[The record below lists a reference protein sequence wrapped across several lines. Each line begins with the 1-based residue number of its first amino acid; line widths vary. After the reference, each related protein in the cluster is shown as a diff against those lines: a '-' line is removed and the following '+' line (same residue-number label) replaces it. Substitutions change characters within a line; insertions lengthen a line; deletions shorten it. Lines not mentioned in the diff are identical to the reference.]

1 MPELTWVGKNKV
13 VTHHLD
19 VPYRVLEKQYTYGKN
34 ADGTDVSSSD
44 NMVIHGDNLEALK
57 SLLPM
62 YEGRVD
68 CIYIDPPYNTGNE
81 SWVYN
86 DNVKDPQI
94 LKWLGEVVGKEGEDL
109 SRHDKWLCMMY
120 PRLRLL
126 QRLLA
131 PTGAIFISIDD
142 NEAAHLRLICNEIFG
157 ARCFVADIS
166 WQRTA
171 TKRNDSK
178 TIPIEVEHLL
188 VFSKEPGW
196 QPHKLERTAE
206 ADAGYKNPDNDYG
219 PWASTL
225 AFAPGAVTHQ
235 GMVYA
240 VQHPFTGDL
249 IYPPASNCW
258 RYSQERLFPIFSEWT
273 EYELRD
279 IDDAEKRAEICGISP
294 EDVRPGVKA
303 LMLAKPF
310 EEAQAE
316 AQAVYDR
323 GAWPRFYF
331 TNGGKGGVRRKT
343 YRDSVGGLLP
353 SNFWEHQAA
362 GNTDVAK
369 KEILAI
375 FEGRVAFETPK
386 PTRLIERILAIA
398 TDSDSIVLDS
408 FAGSGTTAHAVLNA
422 NAKDRGNRKFILVE
436 LGDYAETVT
445 AERVRRVI
453 DGYIKTTAE
462 ESVLFDQKINLTSL
476 KKGAQVF
483 EEANAVAAEARQSG
497 AYTKV
502 AKPKLYTEVTGRNN
516 ASISLRVTATVEHEK
531 KAAGVPG
538 SFAYYELGAPLFVP
552 DGLNSEVPYEKMA
565 EYIWYSE
572 TSTPL
577 DPRGYS
583 EAHKLHPH
591 YLGKYDDTSYFFAYD
606 PESATSL
613 DRKYLG
619 TIPTECAADSYVI
632 YAETCL
638 LDEKDLLAHNVTFKK
653 IARDISRV

>member
-1 MPELTWVGKNKV
+1 MPELTWIGKNKV

-19 VPYRVLEKQYTYGKN
+19 VPYRVLENQYTYGKN
-34 ADGTDVSSSD
+34 ADGTDVSSSE

-142 NEAAHLRLICNEIFG
+142 NEVAHLRLICNEIFG

-166 WQRTA
+166 WQRTYSP
-171 TKRNDSK
+171 RNDSK
-178 TIPIEVEHLL
+178 GIPAEVEHLL

-196 QPHKLERTAE
+196 QPRKLERTAE
-206 ADAGYKNPDNDYG
+206 TDTNYKNPDNDYC
-219 PWASTL
+219 PWTSSD
-225 AFAPGAVTHQ
+225 AFAPGAATHQ

-240 VQHPFTGDL
+240 VQHPFTGEL
-249 IYPPASNCW
+249 IYPTAGRCW
-258 RYSQERLFPIFSEWT
+258 SLGQEDILSSFSGWT

-279 IDDAEKRAEICGISP
+279 IDDAEKRAELCGIP
-294 EDVRPGVKA
+294 ADEVRAGVRA
-303 LMLAKPF
+303 LMLVKPL
-310 EEAQAE
+310 EEAQAD
-316 AQAVYDR
+316 AQAVYER
-323 GAWPRFYF
+323 GPWPRFYI
-331 TNGGKGGVRRKT
+331 TSGGKGGVRRKT
-343 YRDSVGGLLP
+343 YLDSVGGILP
-353 SNFWEHQAA
+353 SNFWDHQAA
-362 GNTDVAK
+362 GHTDAAK
-369 KEILAI
+369 KEIRAI
-375 FEGRVAFETPK
+375 FDGRVAFDTPK
-386 PTRLIERILAIA
+386 PVRLVERVLAIA

-462 ESVLFDQKINLTSL
+462 ESVLFDRKINLTSL
-476 KKGAQVF
+476 KKGSQVF
-483 EEANAVAAEARQSG
+483 EEANAVAAEATQSG

-502 AKPKLYTEVTGRNN
+502 SKPKLYTEVTGKNN
-516 ASISLRVTATVEHEK
+516 ASVSLRVTATVEHEE
-531 KAAGVPG
+531 KAVGVPG
-538 SFAYYELGAPLFVP
+538 SFAYYELGAPLFVQ
-552 DGLNSEVPYEKMA
+552 DGLNSEVPYEKMS

-577 DPRGYS
+577 DPRGYN

-619 TIPTECAADSYVI
+619 TIPTECAAESYVI

-638 LDEKDLLAHNVTFKK
+638 LDEKDLLSHNITFKK

>member
-34 ADGTDVSSSD
+34 VDGTDVSSSE

-196 QPHKLERTAE
+196 QPHKLERTPE
-206 ADAGYKNPDNDYG
+206 ADAVYKNPDNDYG

-225 AFAPGAVTHQ
+225 AFATGGATHQ

-240 VQHPFTGDL
+240 VQHPFTGEL
-249 IYPPASNCW
+249 IYPKVNNHW
-258 RYSQERLFPIFSEWT
+258 RYSQDRLLPIFSEWT

-279 IDDAEKRAEICGISP
+279 IDDAEKRAEVCGISP

-375 FEGRVAFETPK
+375 FEERVAFETPK

-398 TDSDSIVLDS
+398 TDNDSIVLDS

-483 EEANAVAAEARQSG
+483 EEANTVAVEATQSG

-502 AKPKLYTEVTGRNN
+502 SKPKLHTDVTGKNN

-552 DGLNSEVPYEKMA
+552 DGLNSEVSYEKMA

-577 DPRGYS
+577 DPLGYS

-619 TIPTECAADSYVI
+619 AIPMECAAESYVI

-638 LDEKDLLAHNVTFKK
+638 FDEKDLLSHNITFKK

>member
-34 ADGTDVSSSD
+34 ADGTDVSSSE

-94 LKWLGEVVGKEGEDL
+94 LKWLGEVVGKEGEAL
-109 SRHDKWLCMMY
+109 SRHDQWLCMMY

-273 EYELRD
+273 DYELRD

-303 LMLAKPF
+303 LMLAKPL
-310 EEAQAE
+310 EVAQAE

-619 TIPTECAADSYVI
+619 TIPTECAAESYVI

-638 LDEKDLLAHNVTFKK
+638 LDEKDLFAHNVTFKK

>member
-34 ADGTDVSSSD
+34 ADGTDVSSSE

-273 EYELRD
+273 DYELRD

-303 LMLAKPF
+303 LMLAKPL
-310 EEAQAE
+310 EVAQAE

-538 SFAYYELGAPLFVP
+538 SFA
-552 DGLNSEVPYEKMA
+552 
-565 EYIWYSE
+565 
-572 TSTPL
+572 
-577 DPRGYS
+577 
-583 EAHKLHPH
+583 
-591 YLGKYDDTSYFFAYD
+591 
-606 PESATSL
+606 
-613 DRKYLG
+613 
-619 TIPTECAADSYVI
+619 
-632 YAETCL
+632 
-638 LDEKDLLAHNVTFKK
+638 
-653 IARDISRV
+653 